1 MKYEFSISYS
11 VGDSFSKD
19 SFLSLDVWNAYSFL
33 QCRWNKY
40 IERRDKIK
48 YLNSYYKGNEDNQ
61 TNKRDWPTNSN
72 TAQAATA
79 HNIPLHFYFHQW
91 KLRTRQS
98 EGIQQVCVEW
108 VNASYE
114 VAELHIIDTVNCPS
128 QVKISLINAMKTAA
142 FSLQIQIC
150 KLIVMLVPSIVF
162 ENENEQY
169 TEAKHL
175 ENN

>member
-19 SFLSLDVWNAYSFL
+19 SFLWSVWNANSFL
-33 QCRWNKY
+33 QCWWNKY
-40 IERRDKIK
+40 IEKRQNQI
-48 YLNSYYKGNEDNQ
+48 LNSYYKGNEYNQ
-61 TNKRDWPTNSN
+61 TNKDTDQEQIQTQLKLQQPTLPP
-72 TAQAATA
+72 Q
-79 HNIPLHFYFHQW
+79 HFYFRQW
-91 KLRTRQS
+91 KLRTSQS

-108 VNASYE
+108 VNASYK
-114 VAELHIIDTVNCPS
+114 VAELRITDTVNCPP
-128 QVKISLINAMKTAA
+128 QVKISLIYGMKTAA

-162 ENENEQY
+162 ENENEQC